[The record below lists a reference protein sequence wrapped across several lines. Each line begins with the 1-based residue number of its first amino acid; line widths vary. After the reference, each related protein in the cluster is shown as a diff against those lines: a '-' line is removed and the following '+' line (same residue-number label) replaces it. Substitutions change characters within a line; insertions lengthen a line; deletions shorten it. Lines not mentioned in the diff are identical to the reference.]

1 MRGRSLPAI
10 CPRAPAR
17 APARTPPLDLCR
29 PISPGAPAWQ
39 LRLSK
44 SHAEALSR
52 ALQEQQQQQQ
62 GQQGQ
67 GHGQYA
73 PPPTHAAPPPGR
85 MGGGGMGGGGM
96 GGGGMCGGGGMMG
109 GGMGSGFQQAQSRAS
124 LFW

>member
-1 MRGRSLPAI
+1 MREVSSRDLPAS
-10 CPRAPAR
+10 CGRA
-17 APARTPPLDLCR
+17 PPLDLCR

-52 ALQEQQQQQQ
+52 ALQEQQQQQ

-67 GHGQYA
+67 GHGPYA